1 MLSGIVADPLDLFD
15 HLAQLGARVVA
26 NDLAGGARRRY
37 PAGPSGDPCE
47 RLAAR
52 LLGGPPDPTRGD
64 PLADRAQW
72 LIAQME
78 ASGARGLVVYD
89 PKFCEPEL
97 FDLPRLRRRLGAA
110 GFPVL
115 HVEMEL
121 QGVLSQQTLTRL
133 EAFVETLR

>member
-1 MLSGIVADPLDLFD
+1 MSAEPPDGLEAFD
-15 HLAQLGARVVA
+15 HLATMGARVVA
-26 NDLAGGARRRY
+26 DDLAGGARRLY
-37 PAGPSGDPCE
+37 PPAEPGDPFE

-64 PLADRAQW
+64 PIATRAAW
-72 LIAQME
+72 LLEQMR
-78 ASGARGLVVYD
+78 STGARGLVVFD

-97 FDLPRLRRRLGAA
+97 FDVPLLRQHLAAA

-115 HVEMEL
+115 HVEVEL
-121 QGVLSQQTLTRL
+121 TGSLSQQTLTRL